1 MTTNTTKSVR
11 LLSLDFLRGFI
22 MVLLA
27 LDACELYSNIR
38 KGIPDKDSIGGKVI
52 TLFFHNNWEGL
63 HFWDLVQPAFMFMAG
78 IAMAYSLTAQ
88 NSKAGTVY
96 GSAYEDIKKIR
107 LAALLG
113 DL

>member
-38 KGIPDKDSIGGKVI
+38 KGIPDKDSIGSKVI
-52 TLFFHNNWEGL
+52 TQFSQQLGRPSLLGSGTAGFH
-63 HFWDLVQPAFMFMAG
+63 
-78 IAMAYSLTAQ
+78 
-88 NSKAGTVY
+88 VY
-96 GSAYEDIKKIR
+96 GGHRYGLLAYGSKQ
-107 LAALLG
+107 
-113 DL
+113 